1 MRGPRAGQGA
11 GTDGAGSGGG
21 MRQTPLVSELD
32 PASTEASPGPST
44 AEELA
49 RLAPEE
55 RAARFRLLGKDD
67 AAQAFDA
74 LDPPQQRELIDG
86 LRGEHVRELI
96 EEMDPDDRVRL
107 LDEAPASVAH
117 RLIAGL
123 SDQERELTNVL
134 LGYPPESAG
143 RVMSPEV
150 AQLRPAMT
158 VAEALEDVREQADNV
173 ETPYVLAVRDTGRRL
188 LGVVELGDLLR
199 AGDDERVGDLITH
212 GYPVVRAEDD
222 QELVARL
229 IQEENLLA
237 VPVVDREGRLVGIV
251 TVDDAM
257 EVIEREETEDL
268 ARFGASEPLG
278 APYFTVP
285 VWRLVRA
292 RVVWLLL
299 LVVAATLTVSVLG
312 FFEGTLESVVTLALF
327 IPLLIG
333 TGGNCGAQAATTITR
348 ALAVGDVRVSD
359 LATSVLKEARVGLLL
374 GMVFATLCFPV
385 VAVIFDMRLAAVV
398 SIALAVI
405 CCWATTVGAVLPLA
419 ASRLGIDPAVVSAPV
434 VTTVVD
440 ATGLVIYF
448 TVAQAILL

>member
-1 MRGPRAGQGA
+1 MTDPVTNDDTARGPA
-11 GTDGAGSGGG
+11 
-21 MRQTPLVSELD
+21 
-32 PASTEASPGPST
+32 T
-44 AEELA
+44 AEGLA

-67 AAQAFDA
+67 AARAFDG

-86 LRGEHVRELI
+86 LRGDRVRELI

-107 LDEAPASVAH
+107 LDEVPASVAH

-123 SDQERELTNVL
+123 SAEERGLTNVL

-150 AQLRPAMT
+150 AQLRPGMS
-158 VAEALEDVREQADNV
+158 VAQALAQVREHADRV
-173 ETPYVLAVRDTGRRL
+173 ETPYVLVVRDDARRVTG
-188 LGVVELGDLLR
+188 VIELADLLR
-199 AGDDERVGDLITH
+199 AADDAVVRDLATGD
-212 GYPVVRAEDD
+212 YPVVHAEDD
-222 QELVARL
+222 QEVVARL

-257 EVIEREETEDL
+257 EVIEREETEDA
-268 ARFGASEPLG
+268 ARFGGSEPLG
-278 APYFTVP
+278 APYFAVP

-292 RVVWLLL
+292 RVVWLML
-299 LVVAATLTVSVLG
+299 LVLAATLTVSVLG
-312 FFEGTLESVVTLALF
+312 LFEDTLESVVTLALF

-348 ALAVGDVRVSD
+348 ALAVGDVRPGD
-359 LATSVLKEARVGLLL
+359 LAISVLKEARVGLLL
-374 GMVFATLCFPV
+374 GLTFAAVGFPV
-385 VAVIFDMRLAAVV
+385 VAIVFDAQLAAVV
-398 SIALAVI
+398 CITLALI
-405 CCWATTVGAVLPLA
+405 CCWATTVGAALPLA

-434 VTTVVD
+434 VTTIVD